1 MEVVPYKDNSTGKKE
16 QVAVMFDNI
25 SGKYDFLNHFLS
37 FGIDILWRKKAIRML
52 NKNRP
57 EYILDVATG
66 TGDFAIEALKLNPEK
81 IIGIDISKGM
91 LEVGRNKINKL
102 NLQDRIELRYG
113 DSENLPFEDNKFDA
127 VIVAFGVGNFENLD
141 SGLKEIYRVMTQGG
155 KAVILEFSVPEVF
168 PLKQLF
174 NFYFNTVLPQ
184 IGRFISKDNA
194 AYSYLPESVKEFPNG
209 EDFVYLLK
217 NVGFKKVS
225 CNRLTFGISAIYTGQ
240 K

>member
-37 FGIDILWRKKAIRML
+37 FGIDILWRKKAIKML

-127 VIVAFGVGNFENLD
+127 VIVAFGVRNFENLD

>member
-37 FGIDILWRKKAIRML
+37 FGIDILWRKKAIKML

-57 EYILDVATG
+57 EYILDGATG

-127 VIVAFGVGNFENLD
+127 VIVAFGVRNFENLD
-141 SGLKEIYRVMTQGG
+141 SGLKEISRVMTQGG

-217 NVGFKKVS
+217 NVGFKKAS
-225 CNRLTFGISAIYTGQ
+225 CNQLTFGISSIYTGQ

>member
-1 MEVVPYKDNSTGKKE
+1 
-16 QVAVMFDNI
+16 
-25 SGKYDFLNHFLS
+25 
-37 FGIDILWRKKAIRML
+37 
-52 NKNRP
+52 
-57 EYILDVATG
+57 
-66 TGDFAIEALKLNPEK
+66 
-81 IIGIDISKGM
+81 M

-127 VIVAFGVGNFENLD
+127 VIVAFGVRNFENLD
-141 SGLKEIYRVMTQGG
+141 SGLKEISRVMTQGG

-217 NVGFKKVS
+217 NVGFKKAS
-225 CNRLTFGISAIYTGQ
+225 CNQLTFGISSIYTGQ

>member
-127 VIVAFGVGNFENLD
+127 VIVAFGVRNFENLD

-155 KAVILEFSVPEVF
+155 KAVILEFSEPEVF

-225 CNRLTFGISAIYTGQ
+225 CNLLTFGISAIYTGQ

>member
-127 VIVAFGVGNFENLD
+127 VIVAFGVRNFENLD

>member
-127 VIVAFGVGNFENLD
+127 VIVAFGVRNFENLD

-174 NFYFNTVLPQ
+174 NFYFSTVLPQ

-194 AYSYLPESVKEFPNG
+194 AYSYLPESVKEFPKG

-225 CNRLTFGISAIYTGQ
+225 CNLLTFGISAIYTGQ

>member
-16 QVAVMFDNI
+16 QVAMMFDNI

-37 FGIDILWRKKAIRML
+37 LGIDIVWRKKAIRML
-52 NKNRP
+52 KNDRTDH
-57 EYILDVATG
+57 ILDVATG

-81 IIGIDISKGM
+81 IIGIDISRGM

-102 NLQDRIELRYG
+102 NLQSRIELQYG

-127 VIVAFGVGNFENLD
+127 VIVAFGVRNFENLE
-141 SGLKEIYRVMTQGG
+141 SGLKEIFRVLKMGG
-155 KAVILEFSVPEVF
+155 KVVILEFSVPEVF

-184 IGRFISKDNA
+184 IGRYVSKDNE
-194 AYSYLPESVKEFPNG
+194 AYSYLPESVNAFPRGN
-209 EDFVYLLK
+209 DFVYLLK
-217 NVGFKKVS
+217 NVGFKKAS
-225 CNRLTFGISAIYTGQ
+225 CNQLTFGISSIYTGQ